1 MIAERSIGKRKM
13 RRGRADARPNSLRL
27 VLALLWCF
35 TLFGL
40 MKPSVVG
47 RAAGDALI
55 LCGAKLIPS
64 LFPLAAAGSILAG
77 AGVGT
82 RMRALLGRAMGWL
95 GLSSASVV
103 CLLMGLFAGFPVG
116 AIIAS
121 SLAENGQIDSEEASR
136 LCCFTNNASA
146 AFLVGTVGS
155 GLFGDVRIGWLLWL
169 AQSLAAL
176 TVGAL
181 MGRRAAKGRRRTVG
195 EGSSTE
201 MSTAPLGW
209 GSISCAIAGS
219 AQGMLSLAAFVTFF
233 AAFTAF
239 VSEGVHALTASLGIG
254 GAPALIETAVGGL
267 LEISGGMRSTAA
279 LQLPRFAKVLVAS
292 AVTGW
297 SGLSVYMQVLAAA
310 KGLSDAHTA
319 ALPKRLAKA
328 KVASA
333 LLTTVYAAVLYG
345 VFIG

>member
-1 MIAERSIGKRKM
+1 M
-13 RRGRADARPNSLRL
+13 RLML
-27 VLALLWCF
+27 VLIWCF

-47 RAAGDALI
+47 RAAGDALV
-55 LCGAKLIPS
+55 LCSRKLIPS

-77 AGVGT
+77 AGMST
-82 RMRALLGRAMGWL
+82 RMRSLLGRATGWL

-155 GLFGDVRIGWLLWL
+155 GMFGDVRIGWLLWL

-181 MGRRAAKGRRRTVG
+181 MGRRAAKARRRTVG
-195 EGSSTE
+195 EGDSPETGP
-201 MSTAPLGW
+201 APFGW
-209 GSISCAIAGS
+209 GHFSRAIAGA
-219 AQGMLSLAAFVTFF
+219 AQGMLSLAAFVVFF

-239 VSEGVHALTASLGIG
+239 VGEGVRALTANLGIG
-254 GAPALIETAVGGL
+254 GVSPLIETAIGGL
-267 LEISGGMRSTAA
+267 LEISGGLRSVAA
-279 LQLPRFAKVLVAS
+279 LKLPRFARVLVAS
-292 AVTGW
+292 AFTGW

-310 KGLSDAHTA
+310 KGLSEAQTA
-319 ALPKRLAKA
+319 ALPRRLAMAKA
-328 KVASA
+328 ASA
-333 LLTTVYAAVLYG
+333 AFAPIYAAVLYG
-345 VFIG
+345 VYSLSLAVA